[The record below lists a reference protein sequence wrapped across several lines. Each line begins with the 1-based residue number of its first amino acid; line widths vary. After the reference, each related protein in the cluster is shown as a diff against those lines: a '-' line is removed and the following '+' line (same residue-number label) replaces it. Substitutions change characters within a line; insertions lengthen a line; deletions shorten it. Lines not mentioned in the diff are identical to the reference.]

1 MMYRSI
7 ECIEALIDAI
17 RVSALRYVA
26 LRCDAMRRARL
37 LSPGK
42 FFFSVVPP
50 ERATPPLKRISNI
63 AGEQA
68 EMHIGILFPIVQRLS
83 AK

>member
-1 MMYRSI
+1 MMYGSI

-17 RVSALRYVA
+17 HVSAPRYVA
-26 LRCDAMRRARL
+26 LRRDAMR
-37 LSPGK
+37 PFVVTGEI
-42 FFFSVVPP
+42 FFSVVPP
-50 ERATPPLKRISNI
+50 ERATPPLKRVSNI
-63 AGEQA
+63 TNEQT